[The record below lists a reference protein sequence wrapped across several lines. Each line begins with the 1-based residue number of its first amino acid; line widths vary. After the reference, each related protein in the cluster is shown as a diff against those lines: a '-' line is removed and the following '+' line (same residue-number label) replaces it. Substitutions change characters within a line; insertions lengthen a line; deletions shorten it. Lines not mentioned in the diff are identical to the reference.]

1 MSDQNRRG
9 MTLVTIAPL
18 FHSENKNMISGN
30 GIKQQPRPC
39 VYWEDI
45 DKKDQGWALLDEGSM
60 PPVPDE
66 DGPII
71 MGAIAPSVGE
81 DDRTY
86 KTPSK

>member
-1 MSDQNRRG
+1 
-9 MTLVTIAPL
+9 
-18 FHSENKNMISGN
+18 
-30 GIKQQPRPC
+30 
-39 VYWEDI
+39 
-45 DKKDQGWALLDEGSM
+45 LDEGSM

-86 KTPSK
+86 KTPSR